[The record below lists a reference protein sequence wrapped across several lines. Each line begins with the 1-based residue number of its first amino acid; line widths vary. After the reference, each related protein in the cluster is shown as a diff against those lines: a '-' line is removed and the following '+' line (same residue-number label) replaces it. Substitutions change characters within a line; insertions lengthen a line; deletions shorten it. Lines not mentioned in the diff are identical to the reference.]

1 METETQVT
9 RRRQLPILRKNNS
22 WSPDSGREN
31 VWRRRKSNQS
41 SSRLHRSSS
50 NVTDEDVDELNA
62 CIELGFGFDP
72 ESPDLDPRLSETLP
86 ALGFYCAVH
95 KQYNKILSRTSSEVS
110 DGGDSAASPIVIDP
124 MDFFLGRV
132 GSGEDPEMV
141 KMKLKQW
148 AKVVGCSVKQLAGN

>member
-110 DGGDSAASPIVIDP
+110 DGDV
-124 MDFFLGRV
+124 DFFLGRV

>member
-110 DGGDSAASPIVIDP
+110 DGGDSAASPI
-124 MDFFLGRV
+124 GR
-132 GSGEDPEMV
+132 SGEDPEMV